1 MTKRNIDLSRDILIE
16 IEKIDFSDGNAYFL
30 SGVIDDIAEA
40 LNSSDVEY
48 HFRLL
53 EDNGFIRVA
62 APPPPCRNGR
72 VGGHPRQRAAGS
84 LRKTT

>member
-1 MTKRNIDLSRDILIE
+1 MAAYAAMTRRGSGMTKRNIDLSRDILIE

-62 APPPPCRNGR
+62 APPPR
-72 VGGHPRQRAAGS
+72 VVMAA
-84 LRKTT
+84 